1 MRNQTFNWHDP
12 ILWLQG
18 LGVSAG
24 VFVVSMSLG
33 LVIGILIALCR
44 VYRVPVLSQG
54 LLVISE
60 FLKNSPV
67 LVQLFL
73 VFFGLPV
80 LLQINITPA
89 EAAIITLTGNTA
101 AFVAVIAISA
111 IEAIDPGQLQAAR
124 SFGLSERSILRKIIA
139 PQALVVAMPAL
150 IGLAVNQLQ
159 VTSLISVIGVIDL
172 TKVGQI
178 LNQRTWQPFIV
189 WTVIGI
195 TYFLLSLALA
205 HVGGRLEKRLRAH
218 MDWAGL

>member
-1 MRNQTFNWHDP
+1 MRNQGFNWHDP
-12 ILWLQG
+12 ILWAQG
-18 LGVSAG
+18 LGVSVG
-24 VFVVSMSLG
+24 VFAASMILG
-33 LVIGILIALCR
+33 TVIGIFIALCR
-44 VYRVPVLSQG
+44 VYKVPVVAPV

-73 VFFGLPV
+73 VFFGVPV
-80 LLQINITPA
+80 LLQVNITPA
-89 EAAIITLTGNTA
+89 EAAIFTLTGNTA
-101 AFVAVIAISA
+101 AFIAVIAISA
-111 IEAIDPGQLQAAR
+111 IDAIDRGQLEAAR
-124 SFGLSERSILRKIIA
+124 SFGHSERSILRKIIA

-159 VTSLISVIGVIDL
+159 VTSLISAIGVIDL

-189 WTVIGI
+189 WTIIGV
-195 TYFLLSLALA
+195 TYFILSRLLAA
-205 HVGGRLEKRLRAH
+205 AGGRLETRLRRH